1 MHAYIFSYICDK
13 KWSYS
18 FCSYSLLFFFQV
30 LPENFAIKL
39 NQYTFLSIIFW
50 KVFIWCGVTAKKNTK
65 EIWDIIIDIEEAD
78 DETASKKM
86 SKNKTK
92 VKLE

>member
-1 MHAYIFSYICDK
+1 M
-13 KWSYS
+13 
-18 FCSYSLLFFFQV
+18 
-30 LPENFAIKL
+30 
-39 NQYTFLSIIFW
+39 
-50 KVFIWCGVTAKKNTK
+50 CGVTAKKNTK